1 MTLSGRIASKGLR
14 RECRKLE
21 RGKNPILPRM
31 VRPATLPHHQAPRLA
46 VAPAAGMVEMPV
58 QVQPKHKKQPLV

>member
-1 MTLSGRIASKGLR
+1 MALSGLIASEGLR

-21 RGKNPILPRM
+21 RGRNPILPRM
-31 VRPATLPHHQAPRLA
+31 ARPATLPLHQAPRFA
-46 VAPAAGMVEMPV
+46 VAPASGMVQEQA